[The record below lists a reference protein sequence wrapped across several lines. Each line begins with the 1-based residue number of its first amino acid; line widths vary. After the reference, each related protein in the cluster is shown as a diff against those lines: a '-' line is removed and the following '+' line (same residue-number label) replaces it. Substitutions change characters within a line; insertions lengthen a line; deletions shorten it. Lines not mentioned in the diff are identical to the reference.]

1 MGRTHL
7 QDAVPMSLG
16 QEFHGWGTTIG
27 EEVQRI
33 AEVREQLK
41 VINLGATAIGTTV
54 TAQPGYPPLATRY
67 LSDLTGFKFIL
78 AGGWRTPSTACA

>member
-1 MGRTHL
+1 MDALKLAAAFFAKGKEFDRVLKMGRTHL

-33 AEVREQLK
+33 AEVRQFC
-41 VINLGATAIGTTV
+41 
-54 TAQPGYPPLATRY
+54 TR
-67 LSDLTGFKFIL
+67 
-78 AGGWRTPSTACA
+78 STSARRRSARR